1 MTSLLPPNATPI
13 ERNIAATNAAIED
26 VPIPLRDINDSAKC
40 APELLP
46 YLAWARSVDRW
57 DPTWSTEIKRAVT
70 AASFF
75 VHKRKG
81 TIGALRR
88 VVEPLG
94 YLIQIQEWW
103 QQNPVGRRGT
113 FTLTIGMLDTGIDDA
128 TYAELERLIDDAK
141 PLTRHLVGLSI
152 SLESRGA
159 IRIAAASH
167 DGDTLTIYPYM
178 PTEITVSG
186 AMRLAGAPHTIET
199 LTVYP

>member
-1 MTSLLPPNATPI
+1 MTSLLPPNATTL
-13 ERNIAATNAAIED
+13 ERKLAATNAEIEAI
-26 VPIPLRDINDSAKC
+26 PIPLRDINDSAKC
-40 APELLP
+40 DPKLLP

-57 DPTWSTEIKRAVT
+57 DPNWSTETKRAVT

-94 YLIQIQEWW
+94 YLIRVKEWW

-113 FTLTIGMLDTGIDDA
+113 FSLTIGMLDKGIDDA

-152 SLESRGA
+152 SIESRGA
-159 IRIAAASH
+159 FSIAAAAH
-167 DGDTLTIYPYM
+167 HGDTLTVYPYM
-178 PTEITVSG
+178 PTEIAVSG
-186 AMRLAGAPHTIET
+186 AVRLAAAAHTIET
-199 LTVYP
+199 ITVYP